1 MENFA
6 SQSLKMNHKFIKH
19 FDTLCA
25 SEASFKST
33 TKPHKI
39 PIVAS
44 STFEFESIEQGI
56 EIFQH
61 QPGEHVYSRYGN
73 PTIEAVA
80 QKIADLEMFG
90 SDKPSYGLL
99 CSSGMAA
106 IHTVIQSIL
115 KSGDSIITQGN
126 LYGGT
131 TEQFIKIF
139 SKNQI
144 QTLIV
149 DFTDVD
155 SIKNSLSKASGNKLI
170 YIETPANP
178 TLQCID
184 IRAMANIAHQ
194 YDCLLIVDNTFAT
207 PYLQQPLLLGAD
219 VVIHSTTKYLHGHG
233 TSTGGAIVC
242 KEEKLFRAFWET
254 LKLVGSTSNPFDAWV
269 INLGMKTLA
278 LRMNKQCENAM
289 ILAERLSQ
297 LEQIQKIHYPG
308 LPSDVNHAIAS
319 KQMKAFGAMLS
330 FEVGSKS
337 EDAIH
342 FVNKLKLCKIAPSL
356 GETDS
361 MILHPATMSH
371 LRVPIETRLKYGIT
385 DSLIR
390 LSVGAE
396 HVDDIFEDIEQAIN
410 KSF

>member
-1 MENFA
+1 
-6 SQSLKMNHKFIKH
+6 MNHKFMKH

-25 SEASFKST
+25 SEATIKST

-56 EIFQH
+56 EIFQN

-80 QKIADLEMFG
+80 QKIADLEVFG
-90 SDKPSYGLL
+90 SDLTGFGLL

-106 IHTVIQSIL
+106 IHVVVQSL
-115 KSGDSIITQGN
+115 LQHGDTIITQGN

-131 TEQFIKIF
+131 TEQFNRVF
-139 SKNQI
+139 SKHQI
-144 QTLIV
+144 KTQIV
-149 DFTDVD
+149 DFDNPD
-155 SIKNSLSKASGNKLI
+155 SIITLIQNTGGNKII

-184 IRAMANIAHQ
+184 IQVISKIAHQ
-194 YDCLLIVDNTFAT
+194 NNCLLIVDNTFAT
-207 PYLQQPLLLGAD
+207 PCLQQPLLLGAD
-219 VVIHSTTKYLHGHG
+219 IVVHSTTKYLHGHG
-233 TSTGGAIVC
+233 TSTGGAIIC
-242 KEEKLFRAFWET
+242 KEDKLFKQMWET
-254 LKLVGSTSNPFDAWV
+254 LKLVGSTSNPFDAWT
-269 INLGMKTLA
+269 INLGIKTLA

-289 ILAERLSQ
+289 NLALKLSQ
-297 LEQIQKIHYPG
+297 LNQINKIHYPG
-308 LPSDVNHAIAS
+308 LESDSNHTIAS

-330 FEVGSKS
+330 FEVGTKS
-337 EDAIH
+337 EEAIR
-342 FVNKLKLCKIAPSL
+342 FANKLKLCKIAPSL

-371 LRVPIETRLKYGIT
+371 LRVPIDIRLKYGIT

-396 HVDDIFEDIEQAIN
+396 HVDDIYGDIEQAL
-410 KSF
+410 S

>member
-1 MENFA
+1 
-6 SQSLKMNHKFIKH
+6 MNHKFMKH

-80 QKIADLEMFG
+80 QKIADLEVFG
-90 SDKPSYGLL
+90 SDIPSFGLL

-106 IHTVIQSIL
+106 IHTVIQTL
-115 KSGDSIITQGN
+115 LHSGDTIVTQGN

-131 TEQFIKIF
+131 TEQFNKIF
-139 SKNQI
+139 SKHQI
-144 QTLIV
+144 QTAVV
-149 DFTDVD
+149 DFTDAE
-155 SIKNSLSKASGNKLI
+155 SIQNSLSGASGNKVI

-184 IRAMANIAHQ
+184 IRAIADIAHQ
-194 YDCLLIVDNTFAT
+194 NNCLLIVDNTFAT

-219 VVIHSTTKYLHGHG
+219 VTVHSTTKYLHGHG

-242 KEEKLFRAFWET
+242 KQEKLFKSFWET

-278 LRMNKQCENAM
+278 LRMNKQCGNAL

-297 LEQIQKIHYPG
+297 LKPIHKIHYPG
-308 LPSDVNHAIAS
+308 LVTDVNHPIAS

-330 FEVGSKS
+330 FEVGTNS
-337 EDAIH
+337 EDAIQ
-342 FVNKLKLCKIAPSL
+342 FVNKLQLCKIAPSL

-396 HVDDIFEDIEQAIN
+396 HVDDIFTDIEQALE
-410 KSF
+410 

>member
-1 MENFA
+1 
-6 SQSLKMNHKFIKH
+6 MNHKFMKH

-80 QKIADLEMFG
+80 QKIADLEVFG
-90 SDKPSYGLL
+90 SDIPSFGLL

-106 IHTVIQSIL
+106 IHTVIQTL
-115 KSGDSIITQGN
+115 LHSGDTIVTQGN

-131 TEQFIKIF
+131 TEQFNKIF
-139 SKNQI
+139 SKHQI
-144 QTLIV
+144 QTAVV
-149 DFTDVD
+149 DFTDAE
-155 SIKNSLSKASGNKLI
+155 SIQNSLSGASGNKVI

-184 IRAMANIAHQ
+184 IRAIADIAHQ
-194 YDCLLIVDNTFAT
+194 NNCLLIVDNTFAT

-219 VVIHSTTKYLHGHG
+219 VTVHSTTKYLHGHG

-242 KEEKLFRAFWET
+242 KQEKLFKSFWET

-278 LRMNKQCENAM
+278 LRMNKQCGNAL

-297 LEQIQKIHYPG
+297 LNPIHKIHYPG
-308 LPSDVNHAIAS
+308 LVTDVNHPIAS

-330 FEVGSKS
+330 FEVGTNS
-337 EDAIH
+337 EDAIQ
-342 FVNKLKLCKIAPSL
+342 FVNKLQLCKIAPSL

-396 HVDDIFEDIEQAIN
+396 YVDDIFTDIEQALD
-410 KSF
+410 